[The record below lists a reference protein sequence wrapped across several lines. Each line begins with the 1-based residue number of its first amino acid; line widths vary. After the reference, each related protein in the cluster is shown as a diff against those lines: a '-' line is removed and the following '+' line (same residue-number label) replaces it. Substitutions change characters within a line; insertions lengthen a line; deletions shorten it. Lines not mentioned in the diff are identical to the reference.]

1 MIDNFLHDHGI
12 DNSDCRGQGYDNGVN
27 VSGKIKGVQA
37 QILKKN
43 NLATYSPCASHTLNL
58 VGVHGAESSPEVSRV
73 TFFGCINHLY
83 TFVRARPERWA
94 IYKEQTGCS
103 LHRLSDTRWSARIE
117 AVKPV
122 AKHLPSV
129 IKALDSIVMT
139 CSLTSEARSEANG
152 LRKYLMSFD
161 AIVLLTVWLKVLQS
175 IENRNVILQSGKISL
190 DIEAANIR
198 ALTEEIQSLR
208 DAWDSLL
215 AEAKLIAEEINVTP
229 QLSKECSRQKKR
241 RRFHD
246 ETSEE
251 ETTQESSETVF
262 QNTVF
267 FFTAMDGIISD
278 LDTRFQTT
286 ANIVNKF
293 SAVLKVGQISEDKI
307 SSVCQPL
314 ITKYSRDLTPDFE
327 NEVRHLNSVYASSF
341 PPNLS
346 PLELLNA
353 ICKLQ
358 LQSIFTVACIALHI
372 FCTLPVTLLVVR
384 ELSVS

>member
-1 MIDNFLHDHGI
+1 M
-12 DNSDCRGQGYDNGVN
+12 
-27 VSGKIKGVQA
+27 
-37 QILKKN
+37 LKKN
-43 NLATYSPCASHTLNL
+43 NLATYSPCDSHTLNL
-58 VGVHGAESSPEVSRV
+58 VSVHAAESSSEVS

-83 TFVRARPERWA
+83 TFVSASSERWA

-103 LHRLSDTRWSARIE
+103 LHHLSDTRWSARIE

-152 LRKYLMSFD
+152 PRKFLMSFD

-175 IENRNVILQSGKISL
+175 IENRNVILHSGKISL
-190 DIEAANIR
+190 EIEAANIR

-208 DAWDSLL
+208 DAWNSLL

-251 ETTQESSETVF
+251 ETTQESSALCFLLLWTV
-262 QNTVF
+262 
-267 FFTAMDGIISD
+267 
-278 LDTRFQTT
+278 
-286 ANIVNKF
+286 
-293 SAVLKVGQISEDKI
+293 
-307 SSVCQPL
+307 SSVTWTLGFRPL
-314 ITKYSRDLTPDFE
+314 QIL
-327 NEVRHLNSVYASSF
+327 
-341 PPNLS
+341 
-346 PLELLNA
+346 
-353 ICKLQ
+353 
-358 LQSIFTVACIALHI
+358 
-372 FCTLPVTLLVVR
+372 
-384 ELSVS
+384 